1 MNGMNLMTRR
11 TEARRT
17 GTDLLQ
23 AIKEIIKQT
32 AIMEEALGE
41 AQAAATIPIFP
52 ISIMGHKERIF
63 IMRSIIQRKSIT
75 ICNKREHGQEEMYLR
90 LDI

>member
-23 AIKEIIKQT
+23 AMKEIIKQT

-41 AQAAATIPIFP
+41 EVIPAHP
-52 ISIMGHKERIF
+52 I
-63 IMRSIIQRKSIT
+63 
-75 ICNKREHGQEEMYLR
+75 
-90 LDI
+90 